1 MTLTILAVLMAIGQT
16 PEAPSQDL
24 DLLSR
29 AIGIHAKYPLIDG
42 HNDLPWRLR
51 ALNQRNPMA
60 LDISKRLDDG
70 QTDIPRLREGGL
82 SGQFWSVYVPATLTG
97 DEAVRTTKEQIGIVY
112 KLARTYP
119 DVFEIC
125 TTAEQVDRTFQKGRI
140 ASLIGMEG
148 GHSINASLDVLRD
161 MYFLGARYMTLTHS
175 KNTPWADSAT
185 DTPQHGGLTEFGVE
199 VVREMNRLGMLVD
212 LSHVSEET
220 MNDVLDVAEAP
231 VIFSHSSARAICGHA
246 RNVPDGVLKRLKS
259 NGGVVMV
266 VILDSYVSEELRLWQ
281 EARQEHRRSLDVQAV
296 GVEAIE
302 AQMREWERKNPQ
314 PKATLAQ
321 VADHIDH
328 VRKVAGIDHI
338 GIGGDYDGGG
348 GVEGLEDVSKYP
360 MLTAELLRRGYS
372 TSDIGKIL
380 GLNVLRAMRGAEKT
394 SQRLRREETAIAAA
408 RH

>member
-1 MTLTILAVLMAIGQT
+1 
-16 PEAPSQDL
+16 
-24 DLLSR
+24 
-29 AIGIHAKYPLIDG
+29 
-42 HNDLPWRLR
+42 
-51 ALNQRNPMA
+51 
-60 LDISKRLDDG
+60 
-70 QTDIPRLREGGL
+70 
-82 SGQFWSVYVPATLTG
+82 
-97 DEAVRTTKEQIGIVY
+97 
-112 KLARTYP
+112 
-119 DVFEIC
+119 
-125 TTAEQVDRTFQKGRI
+125 
-140 ASLIGMEG
+140 
-148 GHSINASLDVLRD
+148 
-161 MYFLGARYMTLTHS
+161 
-175 KNTPWADSAT
+175 
-185 DTPQHGGLTEFGVE
+185 
-199 VVREMNRLGMLVD
+199 
-212 LSHVSEET
+212 
-220 MNDVLDVAEAP
+220 
-231 VIFSHSSARAICGHA
+231 
-246 RNVPDGVLKRLKS
+246 
-259 NGGVVMV
+259 MV

-394 SQRLRREETAIAAA
+394 SQRLRRDETAIAAA

>member
-1 MTLTILAVLMAIGQT
+1 
-16 PEAPSQDL
+16 
-24 DLLSR
+24 
-29 AIGIHAKYPLIDG
+29 
-42 HNDLPWRLR
+42 
-51 ALNQRNPMA
+51 
-60 LDISKRLDDG
+60 
-70 QTDIPRLREGGL
+70 
-82 SGQFWSVYVPATLTG
+82 
-97 DEAVRTTKEQIGIVY
+97 
-112 KLARTYP
+112 
-119 DVFEIC
+119 
-125 TTAEQVDRTFQKGRI
+125 
-140 ASLIGMEG
+140 
-148 GHSINASLDVLRD
+148 
-161 MYFLGARYMTLTHS
+161 
-175 KNTPWADSAT
+175 
-185 DTPQHGGLTEFGVE
+185 
-199 VVREMNRLGMLVD
+199 MNRLGMLVD

-348 GVEGLEDVSKYP
+348 RSRGSRGRVEVPNADS
-360 MLTAELLRRGYS
+360 R
-372 TSDIGKIL
+372 TS
-380 GLNVLRAMRGAEKT
+380 EE
-394 SQRLRREETAIAAA
+394 RLFHFRHRQDPRTERSEGHA
-408 RH
+408 RS